1 MDDTALQVLLP
12 IMRWEATSF
21 GRPMLAVVLV
31 VSMSLFPTVFLPS
44 TPSMWLTG
52 IIFGYGLGLLIIMV
66 GTAIG
71 MSIPYLIGS
80 LFLHRFHVIFIFS
93 MSLIISCP

>member
-1 MDDTALQVLLP
+1 
-12 IMRWEATSF
+12 MRWEATSF
-21 GRPMLAVVLV
+21 GRPVLAIVLV
-31 VSMSLFPTVFLPS
+31 VSLSVFPTVFLPS

-52 IIFGYGLGLLIIMV
+52 MIFGYGFGFLIIMV

-80 LFLHRFHVIFIFS
+80 LFLHRFHVKFIVS
-93 MSLIISCP
+93 IYLIMRCVPMMMCPEF